1 MRGRIMTR
9 TQSIIALV
17 ASLMIGLTACSSA
30 GTTSD
35 TPAASSEASPNVQV
49 LDLSD
54 CREDVCEAPLEPGRY
69 RATFYGRTLDFE
81 IPSAGWIWH
90 YFYNFR
96 FIADATPTE
105 GLYTSDSINFL
116 PDPRISR
123 RDCEEAA
130 DRTVGHSVSDIVSW
144 LEDAPGLVVSDPVA
158 VDVGGFRG
166 FQLDL
171 GIDPAWRRTCFYS
184 EGLPAVPL
192 ITHRAVW
199 GAYTLAM
206 VPGISMRWYVL
217 DTDDGV
223 LIIDIDD
230 GPDNLSYEDLLRT
243 GTEIVDSFEF
253 SATA

>member
-1 MRGRIMTR
+1 MRPARTMT
-9 TQSIIALV
+9 AFA
-17 ASLMIGLTACSSA
+17 ASLVVGLSACSSV
-30 GTTSD
+30 GNTSD
-35 TPAASSEASPNVQV
+35 TSPAPSDGPPSVHV

-54 CREDVCEAPLEPGRY
+54 CRDDVCEAPLDPGRY

-81 IPSAGWIWH
+81 IAEPGWIWH

-96 FIADATPTE
+96 FIADETPTE

-130 DRTVGHSVSDIVSW
+130 DRTVGHSVTDIVSW
-144 LEDAPGLVVSDPVA
+144 LREAPGLVVSEPFA
-158 VDVGGFRG
+158 VDVGGLHG

-171 GIDPAWRRTCFYS
+171 EIDPTWKRTCFYS

-192 ITHRAVW
+192 ITHKAVW

-206 VPGISMRWYVL
+206 VPGVSMRWYVL
-217 DTDDGV
+217 HTDDGV

-243 GTEIVDSFEF
+243 GTEVVDSFEF
-253 SATA
+253 PGGSRPS